1 MSEQLYTG
9 RRLGRMLEQGRKL
22 LHGLSRKPAIRN
34 IARQAGYTQREH
46 DEGWEL
52 MLYLMGYQQPS
63 GVAEPSLNTLYD
75 SSVAALDQWD
85 GPNFQ
90 RARAALERLHPQ
102 QAAYIFSNLQATTG
116 VESVG
121 TVNTFVQRVVALR
134 DGTDPAR
141 ADTRAEDKA
150 AVQTLAERNIFNAE
164 VEAYLKDLIAKA
176 KSADPGPVV
185 VKDTDPQYQIKA
197 EQFDKWLKD
206 WRRTLRVAITRK
218 DYRIQLGLTDR
229 AMRGKTEDP
238 SDADSDDTG
247 EENDID

>member
-1 MSEQLYTG
+1 MSEQQYTG

-46 DEGWEL
+46 DEGWAL

-63 GVAEPSLNTLYD
+63 GVAEPQLNALYD
-75 SSVAALDQWD
+75 SAVATLDQWD

-102 QAAYIFSNLQATTG
+102 QAVYIFANLQAATG

-150 AVQTLAERNIFNAE
+150 AVQTLADRNIFNAE
-164 VEAYLKDLIAKA
+164 VETYLKDLLANATK
-176 KSADPGPVV
+176 ADPGPVV
-185 VKDTDPQYQIKA
+185 VKDTDPHYQCKA

-218 DYRIQLGLTDR
+218 DYRIQLGLTER
-229 AMRGKTEDP
+229 AVRGNSEEPWDPED
-238 SDADSDDTG
+238 AG
-247 EENDID
+247 EEDDND